1 MTKVGFFPKK
11 TSIKDIIKDG
21 DLDLE
26 GYKIVNTDIDF
37 TGITEDFD
45 FQGRSVKNI
54 DKLTADDYFGA
65 YLATASANVQY
76 ITDYTAAKT
85 LSQSEYALYE
95 YVLVPG
101 TELIVPAVYAVGS
114 KINLTAKVSAD
125 DPVGGGFTYIHLF
138 KNGVDIGVF
147 HNLAGGSSISEQEYQ
162 VSNFAVHSGD
172 VLDVRAMIYTSTP
185 PRSVSVH
192 ELKVTC
198 DNENLNI
205 SDSVN
210 WSLWQV

>member
-85 LSQSEYALYE
+85 LSQSEYALCISQFGRG
-95 YVLVPG
+95 LV
-101 TELIVPAVYAVGS
+101 
-114 KINLTAKVSAD
+114 
-125 DPVGGGFTYIHLF
+125 
-138 KNGVDIGVF
+138 
-147 HNLAGGSSISEQEYQ
+147 
-162 VSNFAVHSGD
+162 
-172 VLDVRAMIYTSTP
+172 
-185 PRSVSVH
+185 
-192 ELKVTC
+192 
-198 DNENLNI
+198 NI
-205 SDSVN
+205 
-210 WSLWQV
+210 